1 MSEEQTLTYTSER
14 AQQLADNYARV
25 MARVRD
31 AEADTS
37 GVRTEHSPAVR
48 LVTVTKFF
56 PASDVAA
63 LYTQGVRI
71 FGENRDQEAAP
82 KARALRAIEK
92 PDDPAYWAFIGQL
105 QTNKAKSVVKYAHQ
119 VQSVDRASLIDS
131 LAKAYRNQVARYE
144 AGEQDAPV
152 ALSQG
157 ALECLIQVSLEAQAT
172 AGHASEGARGGTD
185 QDEILELAERIEAQE
200 ELRCGGIMAVAP
212 LSANPDESLKTLGIG
227 AGSARRVPAC
237 RSDFGGHECRFRS
250 RYSLGVYVCAGR
262 KRHHGEARLPLDF
275 YQVLLCKA
283 CSR

>member
-1 MSEEQTLTYTSER
+1 MSEEQTLKYTSER

-25 MARVRD
+25 MTRVRD

-37 GVRTEHSPAVR
+37 GVRTEHSPTVR

-92 PDDPAYWAFIGQL
+92 PADPAYWAFIGQL
-105 QTNKAKSVVKYAHQ
+105 QTNQ
-119 VQSVDRASLIDS
+119 VQSVDRSSLIDS

-144 AGEQDAPV
+144 TGEQDAPA

-212 LSANPDESLKTLGIG
+212 LGANPDESFEKLWELAQGLRAEFPHADQIS
-227 AGSARRVPAC
+227 AGMSADLEAAIRWGSTCVRVG
-237 RSDFGGHECRFRS
+237 SDIMG
-250 RYSLGVYVCAGR
+250 
-262 KRHHGEARLPLDF
+262 KRDYP
-275 YQVLLCKA
+275 
-283 CSR
+283 

>member
-1 MSEEQTLTYTSER
+1 M
-14 AQQLADNYARV
+14 
-25 MARVRD
+25 
-31 AEADTS
+31 
-37 GVRTEHSPAVR
+37 
-48 LVTVTKFF
+48 
-56 PASDVAA
+56 
-63 LYTQGVRI
+63 
-71 FGENRDQEAAP
+71 
-82 KARALRAIEK
+82 
-92 PDDPAYWAFIGQL
+92 

-144 AGEQDAPV
+144 AGEQDAPA

-212 LSANPDESLKTLGIG
+212 LGANPDESLKTLGIG

-283 CSR
+283 CIR

>member
-92 PDDPAYWAFIGQL
+92 PADPAYWAFIGQL
-105 QTNKAKSVVKYAHQ
+105 QTNKAKSGVK
-119 VQSVDRASLIDS
+119 
-131 LAKAYRNQVARYE
+131 
-144 AGEQDAPV
+144 
-152 ALSQG
+152 
-157 ALECLIQVSLEAQAT
+157 
-172 AGHASEGARGGTD
+172 
-185 QDEILELAERIEAQE
+185 
-200 ELRCGGIMAVAP
+200 
-212 LSANPDESLKTLGIG
+212 
-227 AGSARRVPAC
+227 
-237 RSDFGGHECRFRS
+237 
-250 RYSLGVYVCAGR
+250 
-262 KRHHGEARLPLDF
+262 
-275 YQVLLCKA
+275 
-283 CSR
+283 

>member
-1 MSEEQTLTYTSER
+1 MSEEQTLKYTSER

-37 GVRTEHSPAVR
+37 GVRTEHSPTVR

-92 PDDPAYWAFIGQL
+92 PADPAYWAFIGQL

-144 AGEQDAPV
+144 TGEQDAPA

-212 LSANPDESLKTLGIG
+212 LGANPDESFEKLWELAQGLRAEFPHADQIS
-227 AGSARRVPAC
+227 AGMSADLEAAIRWGSTCVRVG
-237 RSDFGGHECRFRS
+237 SDIMG
-250 RYSLGVYVCAGR
+250 
-262 KRHHGEARLPLDF
+262 KRDYP
-275 YQVLLCKA
+275 
-283 CSR
+283 

>member
-1 MSEEQTLTYTSER
+1 MMSEEQTLTYTSER

-92 PDDPAYWAFIGQL
+92 PADPAYWAFIGQL

-144 AGEQDAPV
+144 AGSRTPQRLYPK
-152 ALSQG
+152 
-157 ALECLIQVSLEAQAT
+157 
-172 AGHASEGARGGTD
+172 
-185 QDEILELAERIEAQE
+185 EL
-200 ELRCGGIMAVAP
+200 
-212 LSANPDESLKTLGIG
+212 
-227 AGSARRVPAC
+227 
-237 RSDFGGHECRFRS
+237 
-250 RYSLGVYVCAGR
+250 
-262 KRHHGEARLPLDF
+262 
-275 YQVLLCKA
+275 
-283 CSR
+283 